1 MASDSSAA
9 VPTEVPEVEGK
20 ETCAGPK
27 PYNELTVME
36 GDGVYCYK
44 CNVYRTNS
52 WDNLYTHLRL
62 RCLNTQEKLLLFNSY
77 LHRQAKKELRVNA
90 QAKRR

>member
-9 VPTEVPEVEGK
+9 VPTEVPEVEG
-20 ETCAGPK
+20 EEPSVGPP

-36 GDGVYCYK
+36 GEGVYCYK

-62 RCLNTQEKLLLFNSY
+62 RCLKTQEKPLLFNSY